1 MKTSRPMKKMD
12 DKWAGPFKVITVYPK
27 ACRIML
33 LEGMKIFPVFHTSLL
48 RLKDPNDTGLPGQT
62 LINNREANNIRGRI
76 LERID
81 GHEEVE
87 KWEFTD
93 ILDSHDD
100 LGKGIITYQVK
111 WKHQKPTWQV
121 ATDLKG
127 QEEAILKF
135 HERYPE
141 KPGPPSW
148 VKISNKEAITE
159 GFEKTLPLKV
169 GIKGSSLTWNQNSL
183 SLKTPLK
190 STKRSRH
197 IRLPLRYQD

>member
-1 MKTSRPMKKMD
+1 
-12 DKWAGPFKVITVYPK
+12 
-27 ACRIML
+27 ML
-33 LEGMKIFPVFHTSLL
+33 PEGMKIFPVFHTSLL
-48 RLKDPNDTGLPGQT
+48 RLKDPNDTGLPGKT
-62 LINNREANNIRGRI
+62 LINNSEANNIRGRI

-93 ILDSHDD
+93 ILDSHND

-190 STKRSRH
+190 STKRGRQ

>member
-1 MKTSRPMKKMD
+1 MSKDVTGRN
-12 DKWAGPFKVITVYPK
+12 
-27 ACRIML
+27 
-33 LEGMKIFPVFHTSLL
+33 EKISGISYQSL
-48 RLKDPNDTGLPGQT
+48 RQKDPNDPGLLGQR
-62 LINNREANNIRGRI
+62 LINNSEANKLRGRI
-76 LERID
+76 RERID

-87 KWEFTD
+87 KWDITD

-100 LGKGIITYQVK
+100 LSKSIITYQVK

-148 VKISNKEAITE
+148 VKYQIKKRLQRGWRNITVE
-159 GFEKTLPLKV
+159 
-169 GIKGSSLTWNQNSL
+169 SWNQ
-183 SLKTPLK
+183 
-190 STKRSRH
+190 
-197 IRLPLRYQD
+197 RLLLTHLEPKFVEFKNTFKVY